1 MPGLPA
7 IVQERFDVLRET
19 GDLPLPL
26 LPEGVTRILAILDRP
41 ACGAR
46 EVTEVIRTDPSLAAH
61 VLRVAS
67 SPIYA
72 RGTRVVSL
80 QQMIAQLGFAELRR
94 IALVVATGSRTF
106 SVRGFEAEVR
116 GSFVHSVATALFAQE
131 IARTRRRGVDE
142 AFLAGLLHDIGRPV
156 VITILADLHREA
168 GIAPD
173 RSAVGEVVA
182 EAHAA
187 VGASLIE
194 AWKLPQKIAETVR
207 THHDV
212 AMGELANVIALAD
225 ALAHVALDSAPPP
238 APDLGARLDLYPEDV
253 DAIVAKLPD
262 IRTSV
267 ESFA

>member
-1 MPGLPA
+1 MLPT
-7 IVQERFDVLRET
+7 IVRDRFDVLRET
-19 GDLPLPL
+19 GDLPLPH
-26 LPEGVTRILAILDRP
+26 LPEAVTRILAVLDRP

-46 EVTEVIRTDPSLAAH
+46 EVTEVIRADPSLAAF

-67 SPIYA
+67 SPVYA
-72 RGTRVVSL
+72 MGTKVVSL
-80 QQMIAQLGFAELRR
+80 QQVIAQLGFAELRR
-94 IALVVATGSRTF
+94 IALVVATGARTF

-116 GSFVHSVATALFAQE
+116 GSFAHSVATALFAQE

-156 VITILADLHREA
+156 VITILADLHREV
-168 GIAPD
+168 GLAPD
-173 RSAVGEVVA
+173 RAAVMEAAA

-194 AWKLPQKIAETVR
+194 AWKLPEKIAQAVR
-207 THHDV
+207 THHDDV
-212 AMGELANVIALAD
+212 SGELAHVICLAD
-225 ALAHVALDSAPPP
+225 ALAHAALDSAPPP

-253 DAIVAKLPD
+253 EAIVTKLPD
-262 IRTSV
+262 VRASV